1 METSF
6 VVSAAFWAPVVTE
19 SQNDMAVFL
28 AIRVWTEMVAS
39 FYDDA
44 ASKEASGVVCFVS
57 EREKIQHK
65 QQRTRES
72 LATSI
77 TRRTIVVFIIECNSF
92 RWFSRRHPRSS
103 SYRPRRRLSSFS
115 RDVNRR
121 FVALRFGLV
130 RAARWRRT
138 SGPRLSDRERRRL
151 EGCPRNVQQNDVLH
165 FRVLERRQIVPPLL
179 VNAWRRLNRH
189 PRCFRTFATEE

>member
-1 METSF
+1 M
-6 VVSAAFWAPVVTE
+6 VSAAFWAPVVTE